1 MVILLTGRHAGKKAV
16 IVKASDDGSG
26 SRPYGHALVVGL
38 DKAPRK
44 VIRKASEAK
53 QAKAAKLRTFIKVVN
68 YQVRFCFLG
77 VSLSAVWAVWE
88 ERLGKGEKAGGFGE
102 FSGGAAVSS
111 LGRQPPPPPPTLAS
125 SSLLPALT
133 PSLPHSSLPK
143 KQQHLMPTRYSLE
156 IDLKAAVPADCVGN
170 AAKLKAARGEAK
182 AIFEEKFKTGANR
195 WFFTKLAF

>member
-1 MVILLTGRHAGKKAV
+1 VVILLTGRHAGKKAV

-88 ERLGKGEKAGGFGE
+88 ERPGKGEKAGGFGE
-102 FSGGAAVSS
+102 LSGGPAVSS
-111 LGRQPPPPPPTLAS
+111 LGRQPPPPPPSPPLLS
-125 SSLLPALT
+125 SPPSHR
-133 PSLPHSSLPK
+133 PSLIPPSQK